1 MCRLMTHRR
10 SVKIGLEFWN
20 RIRNEKYGVH
30 SKYEQIWANMSFIAI
45 VGVTGE
51 KGDWGLEIGNGA
63 FICFANVFYLTILKV
78 LFIFKSAQLLR
89 CNGACN
95 CNCNCNQLLR
105 CNVPWNWDY
114 FHLIKILK
122 YIVIIDWNKYIV
134 IIQLCVYELRML
146 SPSFCIQRSQC
157 NCSYCC
163 FQLSEM

>member
-1 MCRLMTHRR
+1 MLMCRLMTHRR

-20 RIRNEKYGVH
+20 RIRNEKYEVH
-30 SKYEQIWANMSFIAI
+30 SKYEQIWANMRFVAI

-78 LFIFKSAQLLR
+78 LFIFKSAQLL
-89 CNGACN
+89 
-95 CNCNCNQLLR
+95 Q
-105 CNVPWNWDY
+105 CNVPCDQDY
-114 FHLIKILK
+114 FPLIKILK

-134 IIQLCVYELRML
+134 IIQLCVDELQML

-163 FQLSEM
+163 FQLREM

>member
-51 KGDWGLEIGNGA
+51 KGDWGLEIGNGS
-63 FICFANVFYLTILKV
+63 T
-78 LFIFKSAQLLR
+78 QLL
-89 CNGACN
+89 
-95 CNCNCNQLLR
+95 Q
-105 CNVPWNWDY
+105 CNVPCDQDY
-114 FHLIKILK
+114 FPLIKILK

-163 FQLSEM
+163 FQLREM

>member
-20 RIRNEKYGVH
+20 RIRNEKYEVH
-30 SKYEQIWANMSFIAI
+30 SKYEQIWANMRFIAI

-51 KGDWGLEIGNGA
+51 KGDWGLEIGNGS
-63 FICFANVFYLTILKV
+63 T
-78 LFIFKSAQLLR
+78 QLL
-89 CNGACN
+89 
-95 CNCNCNQLLR
+95 Q
-105 CNVPWNWDY
+105 CNVPCDQDY

-163 FQLSEM
+163 FQLREM

>member
-20 RIRNEKYGVH
+20 RIRNEKYEVH
-30 SKYEQIWANMSFIAI
+30 SKYEQIWANMRFIAI

-78 LFIFKSAQLLR
+78 LFIFKSAQLL
-89 CNGACN
+89 
-95 CNCNCNQLLR
+95 Q
-105 CNVPWNWDY
+105 CNVPCDQDY

-163 FQLSEM
+163 FQLWEM